1 MKKFYLALVLGLVAL
16 TSMASVPYVRDNVVS
31 SDEQENVLLK
41 TDFIRLETGRSSA
54 DFEGA
59 WIEYPLRAQLSQEDS
74 EVLKKIPYLG
84 FDKLID
90 EVRSRYQYIL
100 IDTPPVNL
108 VADTSIIESH
118 VDRTVFVIRAGLLER
133 SMLHTLEADYR
144 ANRLKNMALV
154 LNATQVNASGNGY
167 RQGYKYGYGYG
178 YHSSGSDNAY
188 YSKD

>member
-74 EVLKKIPYLG
+74 EALRKIPYLG
-84 FDKLID
+84 FAKLID
-90 EVRSRYQYIL
+90 EGTKRYFIA
-100 IDTPPVNL
+100 I
-108 VADTSIIESH
+108 
-118 VDRTVFVIRAGLLER
+118 
-133 SMLHTLEADYR
+133 
-144 ANRLKNMALV
+144 
-154 LNATQVNASGNGY
+154 
-167 RQGYKYGYGYG
+167 
-178 YHSSGSDNAY
+178 
-188 YSKD
+188 